1 MNFVLPKKK
10 QKKNRKGKGGSQNKS
25 NQLSGQ
31 MPYPLVPPTEKPFLY
46 FYVLFFGIF
55 HISILVFNGL
65 LKQMMNIMIKLLLL
79 LLKSQRFC
87 SVVVGKG
94 LSDGWRWVHGA
105 TVFLREMPCCS
116 NLQTRDFFWNKKIF
130 KQSPPSP
137 SGPVFLLCRT
147 PTKNDKKK
155 PQKTCGIIPTK
166 PWKLYHLLLFPFVTI
181 ETSQQAVWN

>member
-1 MNFVLPKKK
+1 MNFLLSKKHLSVD
-10 QKKNRKGKGGSQNKS
+10 RKGNGGSQNKS

-31 MPYPLVPPTEKPFLY
+31 TPHPPPTPTEKTFLY

-65 LKQMMNIMIKLLLL
+65 LKLMMNIMIKLLLL

-94 LSDGWRWVHGA
+94 LSDGWRWVDGA

-116 NLQTRDFFWNKKIF
+116 NLQTHNFFWNKKYSN
-130 KQSPPSP
+130 SPHRL
-137 SGPVFLLCRT
+137 PV
-147 PTKNDKKK
+147 
-155 PQKTCGIIPTK
+155 
-166 PWKLYHLLLFPFVTI
+166 HVSLLFEGRHVFVNI
-181 ETSQQAVWN
+181 VNSNQL